1 MFTHFGLPY
10 VGQLCSRFILKS
22 SKPPLH
28 APTSIFLCLSQLI
41 DITPIAMV
49 SSKRQKH
56 SDSNEKT
63 SEASGWI
70 MPKPRCPGEK
80 STVAINDFCQRNRL
94 TYRYVSRSR
103 GTVNLSFERI
113 RGTTFLGGFSA
124 ATKKEC
130 GDAALAWFA
139 IYHQNPI
146 NISRN
151 C

>member
-49 SSKRQKH
+49 PSKRQKH

-63 SEASGWI
+63 SKASGWI
-70 MPKPRCPGEK
+70 MPKPRCPVK
-80 STVAINDFCQRNRL
+80 SLLLQLMIFANAIDSHIVMYRDPEEQSISHLRESGGRHFWEVFLLQQRKNAVML
-94 TYRYVSRSR
+94 HWPGLQYII
-103 GTVNLSFERI
+103 RI
-113 RGTTFLGGFSA
+113 
-124 ATKKEC
+124 
-130 GDAALAWFA
+130 
-139 IYHQNPI
+139 P
-146 NISRN
+146 
-151 C
+151 